1 VFRAEGDNED
11 RGHLG
16 EAVSELDRD
25 AGAGRDAFQPSLHS
39 HGSPLLL
46 QGKHH
51 QDSED
56 IKSAIERQDTSK

>member
-1 VFRAEGDNED
+1 MFRAEGDNED

-46 QGKHH
+46 
-51 QDSED
+51 
-56 IKSAIERQDTSK
+56 

>member
-1 VFRAEGDNED
+1 MYHSQVFRAEGDNED

-39 HGSPLLL
+39 HGSPSPFR
-46 QGKHH
+46 GK
-51 QDSED
+51 
-56 IKSAIERQDTSK
+56 ISKIQKT